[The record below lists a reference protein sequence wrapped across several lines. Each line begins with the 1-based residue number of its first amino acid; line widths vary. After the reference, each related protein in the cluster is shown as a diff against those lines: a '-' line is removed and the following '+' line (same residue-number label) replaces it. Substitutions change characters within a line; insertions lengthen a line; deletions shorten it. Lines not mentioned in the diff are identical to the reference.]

1 MGGISSSTSRTST
14 AEAVDAVRRLWID
27 GSTARIYYLARD
39 GQYRLLEVYTRRPAA
54 PDGDPGTWA
63 ALTTGQLVERLRAIR
78 GRLGD
83 TPAYRSG
90 RAALAARDLTGIDAA
105 DLFEDAPAASPAP

>member
-54 PDGDPGTWA
+54 PDGDPGTGAPRW
-63 ALTTGQLVERLRAIR
+63 R
-78 GRLGD
+78 
-83 TPAYRSG
+83 PA
-90 RAALAARDLTGIDAA
+90 T
-105 DLFEDAPAASPAP
+105 